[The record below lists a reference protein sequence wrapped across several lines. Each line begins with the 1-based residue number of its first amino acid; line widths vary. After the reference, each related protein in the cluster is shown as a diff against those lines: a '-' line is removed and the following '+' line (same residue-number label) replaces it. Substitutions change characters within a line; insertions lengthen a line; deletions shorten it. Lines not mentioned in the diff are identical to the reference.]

1 VRRHILLKVKV
12 SKLLTLLELKK
23 GLELGIGVDL
33 ATILLVLEIVLP
45 DISVDLTSNL
55 SASPLSSCGLSK
67 KLGKLLRNQSRLHES
82 RRSAVTGLALTFGN
96 LLSST
101 HLTSNVALKSA
112 EITSERG
119 KTRTQSLE
127 LGTKLTEEG

>member
-112 EITSERG
+112 EIASERG